1 MSAWG
6 HYAKADAYLA
16 LGIGGRA
23 EVLDDVGVPEALQD
37 GALSVEVLHHLCC
50 SRVQDLYRHQNPI
63 PAPLVHLQ
71 MIDQSRAYIT
81 LIFTRLHI
89 SYDQSQDMGLCCQP
103 ACLP

>member
-50 SRVQDLYRHQNPI
+50 SRVQDLHCHQNPI
-63 PAPLVHLQ
+63 PTPLVHLQ
-71 MIDQSRAYIT
+71 VTNQSRAYIN
-81 LIFTRLHI
+81 LMFGRLHI
-89 SYDQSQDMGLCCQP
+89 S
-103 ACLP
+103 